1 MLMKKAGL
9 LFMLAAGLS
18 AAGCSSKKATL
29 GLDVNV
35 YLHPSSSD
43 PGDILLQTA
52 ITKRLSSDKLTQESP
67 IHVRVEG
74 RVAILTGS
82 AKPDAKKQAEAL
94 ARTTELLLDK
104 ESIVPKD
111 VINRIETP

>member
-1 MLMKKAGL
+1 MLMKKVGL
-9 LFMLAAGLS
+9 VLMFPALLW

-52 ITKRLSSDKLTQESP
+52 ITKRLTSSSTTRESL
-67 IHVRVEG
+67 IHVRVED
-74 RVAILTGS
+74 RVVILTGT
-82 AKPDAKKQAEAL
+82 AKPDARKEAEAL
-94 ARTTELLLDK
+94 ARATRLTLNE

-111 VINRIETP
+111 VTNRIETP